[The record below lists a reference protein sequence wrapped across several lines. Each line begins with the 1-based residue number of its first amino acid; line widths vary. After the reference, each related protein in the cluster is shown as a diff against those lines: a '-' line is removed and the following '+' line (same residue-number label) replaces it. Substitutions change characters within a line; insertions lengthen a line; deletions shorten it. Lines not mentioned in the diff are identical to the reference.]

1 MNLYEFQAK
10 ELISRFGIEIPRGRV
25 AGTAED
31 AERLAR
37 RLAFP
42 RYAIKAQIHG
52 GARGLAGGV
61 RFAASPE
68 EARTITSQLL
78 AKPLVT
84 SQTKPSGE
92 KVRWVYVEEAFEIAR
107 EFYAAVSVERSNGEL
122 VLLVSREGGQA
133 VEAKAIS
140 NPGSIARFPLTLS
153 LGQEAPSGDF
163 AAAAAALGLTGAQAA
178 TAAATFAN
186 MARVAAELDATL
198 VEINPLALTK
208 DGRMIA
214 LDARLTVD
222 PNALFRH
229 PAMSALRAQIQVED
243 GDPNE
248 LAADRHQLNYQRM
261 DGNIGVVI
269 NGAGLALATLD
280 MLIDAGGK
288 PANFMDI
295 RTTATSM
302 DIAYGFEVILENPA
316 TRVILINIHGGG
328 MQRCDTVA
336 EGVTIALRRAR
347 RSVPLVVRFAGNNAD
362 FARTRL
368 KGSGVAFIEAKDIAD
383 AVARVMGVLSKETA

>member
-288 PANFMDI
+288 PANFLDI